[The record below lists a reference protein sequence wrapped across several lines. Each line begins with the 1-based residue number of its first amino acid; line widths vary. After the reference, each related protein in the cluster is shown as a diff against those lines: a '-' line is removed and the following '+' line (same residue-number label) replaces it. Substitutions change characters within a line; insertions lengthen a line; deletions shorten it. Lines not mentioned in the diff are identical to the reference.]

1 MNRKHTFSPGEFY
14 HLYNRGVEKRETFLS
29 QRDYKRFLAL
39 LFLCNGATSVNI
51 KSIGENVSDIWEIDR
66 GQPLVNIC
74 TYCLMPNH
82 FHLLIQ
88 ARGDGNVARFMQ
100 KLMTGY
106 TMYLNKL
113 NERTGSLFQGTY
125 QSVHANTDRYL
136 KYLFAYIHLNP
147 LKLIEPRWKEI
158 GLQDNRRAETYLQQ
172 YPYSSFQDFLGNKRP
187 EKNIIALA
195 SFPLYFDSKEDLK
208 KNVFEWMSYQK
219 NGVS

>member
-1 MNRKHTFSPGEFY
+1 
-14 HLYNRGVEKRETFLS
+14 
-29 QRDYKRFLAL
+29 
-39 LFLCNGATSVNI
+39 
-51 KSIGENVSDIWEIDR
+51 
-66 GQPLVNIC
+66 
-74 TYCLMPNH
+74 MPNH

-106 TMYLNKL
+106 TMYFNKL

-125 QSVHANTDRYL
+125 QSVHANTDRNL

-147 LKLIEPRWKEI
+147 LKLIEPKWKEI
-158 GLQDNRRAETYLQQ
+158 GLKDNRRAETYLQQ

-208 KNVFEWMSYQK
+208 KKRLVEVKLDQPPFVCKIYLYYRPVNANHNIKFGVINKFFTPFKRISK
-219 NGVS
+219 N